1 MQTMMMGVALGLA
14 LLTPLPPA
22 HVYPGSPGP
31 FTGVAAAPPAVDE
44 RSGVVFVGT
53 QRIVNGRAIGSGV
66 VRVFDGLTGRLVGST
81 RLAHHYPAALAV
93 DDALGRLVVATAGC
107 NPAGDG
113 FGCASEPAVL
123 DVLDARTGTALH
135 SLGLGSPAPPQLSRP
150 RPGPLVLAVDERTHH
165 AFLAR
170 CGSIASLGLTGRF
183 VATVAPVPGCAY
195 APVID
200 SALGRV
206 VISSGAADPN
216 TGRVVTGLSGL
227 DAATGQVLYR
237 VTSHGSGRD
246 DTLFQVLGPA
256 VVDTRRHRALAIGT
270 NQGMGAPPVAT
281 IYTLDVRRG
290 TVSGPVLLE
299 PRTPYARPGSPLAD
313 GRTGHTFIGV
323 VNPFSP
329 TVPDQV
335 YMLDTATGQVVN
347 RVPVAAAPSY
357 LEPPLL
363 DEDERSGHVFAVGL
377 ADAGRPGHLT
387 LLDAQSGA
395 VLRTETLALTPG
407 VLSVAPQ
414 SGRVFIFSQDDSA
427 VQVLDSATGAT
438 VARVS
443 LGTPLTRGVSSLTAT
458 LDARTGRVFVV
469 HHLDTLLSML
479 DARTGQVL
487 RTTSL

>member
-1 MQTMMMGVALGLA
+1 MGIALGLA
-14 LLTPLPPA
+14 LLAPLPPA
-22 HVYPGSPGP
+22 HVSLGSPGP
-31 FTGVAAAPPAVDE
+31 FTGVFAAPPAVDE
-44 RSGVVFVGT
+44 RSGGVFVGT
-53 QRIVNGRAIGSGV
+53 QRVVNGRAIGGGV
-66 VRVFDGLTGRLVGST
+66 VRLFDGRTGTLLHGVRL
-81 RLAHHYPAALAV
+81 RDHYPAALAA
-93 DDALGRLVVATAGC
+93 DAALGRLVVVTAGC
-107 NPAGDG
+107 EPAGGG
-113 FGCASEPAVL
+113 FGCASEPAAL
-123 DVLDARTGTALH
+123 AVLDARTGRVLH
-135 SLGLGSPAPPQLSRP
+135 RLAVSPPAPPAPSRYAS
-150 RPGPLVLAVDERTHH
+150 GGLAVDERTHR

-170 CGSIASLGLTGRF
+170 PGSVVSLTLTGRF
-183 VATVAPVPGCAY
+183 VATVAPVPGY
-195 APVID
+195 ASAPIID
-200 SALGRV
+200 GSIGRV
-206 VISSGAADPN
+206 VVSSSAYDPN
-216 TGRVVTGLSGL
+216 TERISSGLSGL
-227 DAATGQVLYR
+227 DAATGRVLYR
-237 VTSHGSGRD
+237 VTSHGSQRNN
-246 DTLFQVLGPA
+246 TVFQVLGPA
-256 VVDTRRHRALAIGT
+256 VVDTRRHQALAIGA
-270 NQGMGAPPVAT
+270 NPGMGAPPVAT

-290 TVSGPVLLE
+290 TVNGPVLLE
-299 PRTPYARPGSPLAD
+299 PRAPYARPGSPLAD

-377 ADAGRPGHLT
+377 ADAGRSGHLT

-458 LDARTGRVFVV
+458 LDARTGRLFVV
-469 HHLDTLLSML
+469 HHLDTLLSVL
-479 DARTGQVL
+479 DARTGRVL